1 MATRTFRSAFFSS
14 SKLPWTVPLTIAS
27 VVLATA
33 VAVPMIAD
41 ADSELPER
49 SAGELLV
56 GLAESG
62 DVPLAGTIVHSADV
76 GIPELPSMAGAT
88 SSPLALLSGATSARV
103 WFSDESTYRLA
114 LYGDLAETD
123 LIRQGDDV
131 WYWNSDQNVVMHQTV
146 AELEDAKEQHPD
158 RKPMAE
164 LPTNVLAELALRFVE
179 PTTDI
184 EVDGTAT
191 VAGRAAYELVASP
204 KDDRSLIG
212 SVRVAIDGE
221 YGVPLRVRIFSAD
234 GGDPAVE
241 VGFTSVSFDEPDQSV
256 FEFTPP
262 PGATVEEFDLGWLA
276 AHPEGEPAEEEL
288 DAELIEDQWM
298 SVLVVSGFDL
308 DSLTAHIDDLMAGT
322 DEFGDLSGL
331 VEAFMA
337 EMQPV
342 SGAYGTGLGFESRLF
357 SALWLNDGRLLLGAV
372 GLDVLEEKA
381 M

>member
-1 MATRTFRSAFFSS
+1 LAIT
-14 SKLPWTVPLTIAS
+14 S

-41 ADSELPER
+41 ADAELPER

-56 GLAESG
+56 ELVDSG
-62 DVPLAGTIVHSADV
+62 DVPFAGTIVHSADV
-76 GIPELPSMAGAT
+76 GIPELPGTTGAG
-88 SSPLALLSGATSARV
+88 SSPLALLSGATSARI
-103 WFSDESTYRLA
+103 WYADESTYRLA

-123 LIRQGDDV
+123 LIRDGQDV

-146 AELEDAKEQHPD
+146 DQLEEAKEQHPD

-164 LPTNVLAELALRFVE
+164 LPTDVLAELALRFVE
-179 PTTDI
+179 PSTEI
-184 EVDGTAT
+184 EVEGTAT
-191 VAGRAAYELVASP
+191 VAGRAAYELVVSP

-212 SVRVAIDGE
+212 SVRVAVDGE
-221 YGVPLRVRIFSAD
+221 HGVPLRVQIFSAE

-241 VGFTSVSFDEPDQSV
+241 VGFTSVSFDEPDRSV

-262 PGATVEEFDLGWLA
+262 PGAVVEEFDVGWLA
-276 AHPEGEPAEEEL
+276 APESEPVDTDL
-288 DAELIEDQWM
+288 DVELIEDQWM

-308 DSLTAHIDDLMAGT
+308 DMLTAHVDELANVT

-331 VEAFMA
+331 VDSFMS
-337 EMQPV
+337 EMRPV
-342 SGAYGTGLGFESRLF
+342 SGPYGTGLGFESRLF
-357 SALWLNDGRLLLGAV
+357 SALWLDDGRLLIGAV